1 MKRSERRRIKREA
14 EKQTAQQAAA
24 ETVSKAIDNLLN
36 QFYITMRENKI
47 SEVRAKAILD
57 ETAKRINDDETEKT
71 KSSLIG

>member
-24 ETVSKAIDNLLN
+24 ATVSKAIDNLLN

-57 ETAKRINDDETEKT
+57 ETAKRINIDETEQA
-71 KSSLIG
+71 KSSTIS